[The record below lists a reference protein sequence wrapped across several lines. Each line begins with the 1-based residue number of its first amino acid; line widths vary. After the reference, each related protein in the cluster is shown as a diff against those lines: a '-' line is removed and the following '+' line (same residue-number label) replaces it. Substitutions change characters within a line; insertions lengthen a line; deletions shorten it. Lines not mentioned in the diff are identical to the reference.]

1 MPCRG
6 LNSGCVVQRE
16 EEEVAKSEEEVTFD
30 RLHSMAYQVR
40 ARHALPGA
48 RYPSPLTSRPRCLQN
63 TPLDKLILGSRENI
77 AKITRDDLT
86 NYIQTHYTAPRCVLV
101 GAGAVDHDELCELGM
116 KAFDSLPSESVDA
129 VKNEIE
135 SNPSHFT
142 GSEVRNR
149 EDDMPLAHVAFAF
162 EGPSWSHGDS
172 IPMMVFHA
180 LLGTW
185 DRSSMAGTSVMSRMC
200 ARAADL
206 KGVHKVST
214 FNTVYSDTS
223 LFGVYYVAEPKDID
237 DVQWALQ
244 YEITRSCFQIEDD
257 QLERAKTTLKTNLLL
272 SLDDTSQIAE
282 DIGRQ
287 VLCYGRRV
295 PIAEM
300 FERID
305 NVDAATVMAVAM
317 EYTFD
322 REMAVSSMGPVG
334 YLPDYNWMRRRNYWT
349 RF

>member
-1 MPCRG
+1 MSFVCPC
-6 LNSGCVVQRE
+6 
-16 EEEVAKSEEEVTFD
+16 
-30 RLHSMAYQVR
+30 
-40 ARHALPGA
+40 ALPGL
-48 RYPSPLTSRPRCLQN
+48 PLTP
-63 TPLDKLILGSRENI
+63 PLLIVVI
-77 AKITRDDLT
+77 Q
-86 NYIQTHYTAPRCVLV
+86 YIKTHYTAPRCVLV

-116 KAFDSLPSESVDA
+116 KAFAALPLEDVDA
-129 VKNEIE
+129 VSNAIE
-135 SNPSHFT
+135 ANPSHFT

-149 EDDMPLAHVAFAF
+149 EDDMPLAHVAFSF
-162 EGPSWSHGDS
+162 EGPPWSSGDS

-180 LLGTW
+180 LLGSW
-185 DRSSMAGTSVMSRMC
+185 DRSSMAGKSVMSRMC

-206 KGVHKVST
+206 KGTQKVST

-244 YEITRSCFQIEDD
+244 YEITRCCFTVEED
-257 QLERAKTTLKTNLLL
+257 QLERAKTTLKTNMLL

-300 FERID
+300 FSRID
-305 NVDAATVMAVAM
+305 AVDSGTINAVAM

-322 REMAVSSMGPVG
+322 REMAISSMGPVG
-334 YLPDYNWMRRRNYWT
+334 YLPDYNWMRRRNYWC

>member
-1 MPCRG
+1 MGQNVIAFNPWLRPACC
-6 LNSGCVVQRE
+6 L
-16 EEEVAKSEEEVTFD
+16 TFD
-30 RLHSMAYQVR
+30 VV
-40 ARHALPGA
+40 
-48 RYPSPLTSRPRCLQN
+48 CV
-63 TPLDKLILGSRENI
+63 I
-77 AKITRDDLT
+77 AAQ
-86 NYIQTHYTAPRCVLV
+86 YIKTHYTAPRCVLV
-101 GAGAVDHDELCELGM
+101 GAGAIDHDELCELGM
-116 KAFDSLPSESVDA
+116 KAFAALPTESAGA
-129 VKNEIE
+129 VAKEIE
-135 SNPSHFT
+135 QNPSHFT

-162 EGPSWSHGDS
+162 EGPPWSSGDS
-172 IPMMVFHA
+172 IPMMVLHA
-180 LLGTW
+180 LLGSW
-185 DRSSMAGTSVMSRMC
+185 DRSSMAGSSVMSRMC
-200 ARAADL
+200 ARAAGL
-206 KGVHKVST
+206 KGTHKVST

-223 LFGVYYVAEPKDID
+223 LFGVYYIAEPKDID

-244 YEITRSCFQIEDD
+244 YEITRCCFEIEED

-272 SLDDTSQIAE
+272 NLDDTSQIAE

-300 FERID
+300 FSRID
-305 NVDAATVMAVAM
+305 AVDANTVMAVAM